1 MKLLMCSPRLPPDEW
16 SGAGRAF
23 LDLVRHARPHMEVRL
38 VSGWHRDR
46 SMVPAEAVAV
56 ELGGLSVSSARW
68 RFGRA
73 VHDEVR
79 RFKPDIVV
87 SRTLSLP
94 PLPCPFVDVVQQIV
108 RVVPRPRDQLR
119 RRAFATAARR
129 AAAVVVPDAATARH
143 LTAAGLPEGKL
154 RVIPVGVDTS
164 EFRSDPSGLAARID
178 GRMHIVVTG
187 RILPEKGQHLALDAV
202 ARLPAREKRQVRLT
216 IAGSIGDPVY
226 LDQLRVQAWSQPVDF
241 VLDPIRIAP
250 VLQSA
255 DLAVVPSIV
264 EAGFSTSVV
273 EAMACGL
280 PVVWFDQP
288 AVREATGGRGVPV
301 PADDVTALRQAL
313 RDLLA
318 DAGKRER
325 LGADGRRYV
334 LGALSWDR
342 TWAQWS
348 RLLHGLV

>member
-38 VSGWHRDR
+38 VSGWHNER

-56 ELGGLSVSSARW
+56 ALGGVSPTAARW

-73 VHDEVR
+73 VHAEVR
-79 RFKPDIVV
+79 RFRPDIVV

-108 RVVPRPRDQLR
+108 RVVPRPRDNIR
-119 RRAFATAARR
+119 RRAFAAAARR

-143 LTAAGLPEGKL
+143 LSTAGLPEGKL
-154 RVIPVGVDTS
+154 RVIPVGVDTG
-164 EFRSDPSGLAARID
+164 EFKPAAVERTDPRL
-178 GRMHIVVTG
+178 HIVVTG

-216 IAGSIGDPVY
+216 IAGSVGDPVY

-241 VLDPIRIAP
+241 VLDPVRIAP
-250 VLQSA
+250 ILQSA
-255 DLAVVPSIV
+255 DVAVVPSIV

-288 AVREATGGRGVPV
+288 AVREATGGRGVVV
-301 PADDVTALRQAL
+301 PADDVTALRKAL
-313 RDLLA
+313 RELIA
-318 DAGKRER
+318 DPARRER

-334 LGALSWDR
+334 MGAMSWER
-342 TWAQWS
+342 TWSQWS
-348 RLLHGLV
+348 RLLHGLL